1 MKTQL
6 LVLSLCVLLA
16 EGLHA
21 QATGVGVGDRIR
33 VTGDVRGTFMIAEIR
48 GDTLVTASGMRMTD
62 SALKTLSVHRGR
74 RSTGSGMA
82 RGALIG
88 LGAGAAVGAV
98 VGIILNGD
106 EGYFYGQFHST
117 TEVAAVWAG
126 VFGFGGLV
134 GGTAVGAIAPGQR
147 WKRVLPAQAH
157 RQADGALRL
166 GWSMPH

>member
-1 MKTQL
+1 MKAQL
-6 LVLSLCVLLA
+6 LVLSMCILLA
-16 EGLHA
+16 EGA
-21 QATGVGVGDRIR
+21 QAQVTGVSVGDRIR
-33 VTGDVRGTFMIAEIR
+33 VTGDVRGTLIIAEIR
-48 GDTLVTASGMRMTD
+48 GDTLVTDRGMRVAD

-74 RSTGSGMA
+74 RSTGMGMA

-88 LGAGAAVGAV
+88 LGAGAVGGAV
-98 VGIILNGD
+98 VGVILKAD

-126 VFGFGGLV
+126 VLGFGGLV

-147 WKRVLPAQAH
+147 WERVLPARVH